1 MNPTVNAIPDKLTR
15 ALIGYREITARVTAS
30 SGRPASPIFPLQ
42 LLGHSTETMDRGSA
56 TY

>member
-1 MNPTVNAIPDKLTR
+1 MNPTVNAIPDKLTPP
-15 ALIGYREITARVTAS
+15 LIGYREITARVTAS